1 MIFMKKRL
9 TGLSPNFIT
18 VFRQPFTSFLNM
30 NVPEYGRSSTG
41 LCNKKT
47 APYDAVFVSAANWAF
62 HLEDGIV
69 KMGGKRIGFQEIV
82 RPACLLYTKQ

>member
-1 MIFMKKRL
+1 M
-9 TGLSPNFIT
+9 
-18 VFRQPFTSFLNM
+18 QQ
-30 NVPEYGRSSTG
+30 
-41 LCNKKT
+41 KT

-69 KMGGKRIGFQEIV
+69 KWGKRIGIQEIV